1 MIKKTMR
8 AEMRTPVVIARKAK
22 RIRIFRATA
31 TRAPVQAPVPGS
43 GMATRVIS
51 PNQPYLSTT
60 GRFLS
65 TFCSILVMNFL
76 EKERVFK

>member
-43 GMATRVIS
+43 GMATRVIRHAIS
-51 PNQPYLSTT
+51 EDRAAGG
-60 GRFLS
+60 GRRE
-65 TFCSILVMNFL
+65 IGRAHV
-76 EKERVFK
+76 